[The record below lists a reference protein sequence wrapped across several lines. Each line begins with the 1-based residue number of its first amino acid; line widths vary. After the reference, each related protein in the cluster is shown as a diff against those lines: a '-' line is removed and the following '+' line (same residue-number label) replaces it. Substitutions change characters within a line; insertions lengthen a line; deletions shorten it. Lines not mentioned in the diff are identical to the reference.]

1 MENLNIRF
9 DVPGLPQVIIAS
21 AREFK
26 TGSKGYYASGK
37 IALPNGLRA
46 QVSCNIVV
54 IGSKKAADASK
65 GGKALTVA
73 MRRSAFLSPSFRTA
87 PRPRPIPSSWPQ

>member
-1 MENLNIRF
+1 MTLTAVIR
-9 DVPGLPQVIIAS
+9 DANDQTIGTITLQ
-21 AREFK
+21 EKQFK

-73 MRRSAFLSPSFRTA
+73 V
-87 PRPRPIPSSWPQ
+87 